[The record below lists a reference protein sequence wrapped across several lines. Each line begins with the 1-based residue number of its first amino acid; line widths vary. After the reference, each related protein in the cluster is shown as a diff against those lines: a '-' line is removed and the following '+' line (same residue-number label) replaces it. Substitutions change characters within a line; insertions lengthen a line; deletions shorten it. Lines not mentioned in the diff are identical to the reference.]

1 MRLVQSCMGSIVK
14 NTLTQKA
21 NILQGE
27 SKANDRG
34 YSLFVILE
42 YESYCMTVLMV
53 KNRDIDA
60 SE

>member
-1 MRLVQSCMGSIVK
+1 MGSIVK